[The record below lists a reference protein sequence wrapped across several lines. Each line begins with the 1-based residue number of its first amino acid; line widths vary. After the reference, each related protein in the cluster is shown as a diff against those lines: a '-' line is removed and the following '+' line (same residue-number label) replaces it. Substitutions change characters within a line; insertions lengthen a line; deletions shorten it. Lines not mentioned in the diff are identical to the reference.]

1 MKRLTGL
8 VVMSLFVLGC
18 SSAFGQG
25 GIVLGFLANDGVSQ
39 YCDYEAFLNSPVPY
53 AAGVHFLKAC
63 DIPYDGTL
71 IGFKG
76 NIPASTG
83 LPVTGGEIYLLA
95 DNSIDADCDC
105 YTGDQAML
113 VTRVNAVIPRA
124 PKFGWEYFLNT
135 YDAFN
140 EYLGNYGY
148 LTNNIPTGPVGNGPA
163 GRPVSSFQGAARDNN
178 MIKK

>member
-83 LPVTGGEIYLLA
+83 LPVTGGGIYLLA
-95 DNSIDADCDC
+95 DNSLDRSEER
-105 YTGDQAML
+105 
-113 VTRVNAVIPRA
+113 RVGEEWRTPWA
-124 PKFGWEYFLNT
+124 PH
-135 YDAFN
+135 
-140 EYLGNYGY
+140 
-148 LTNNIPTGPVGNGPA
+148 
-163 GRPVSSFQGAARDNN
+163 
-178 MIKK
+178 